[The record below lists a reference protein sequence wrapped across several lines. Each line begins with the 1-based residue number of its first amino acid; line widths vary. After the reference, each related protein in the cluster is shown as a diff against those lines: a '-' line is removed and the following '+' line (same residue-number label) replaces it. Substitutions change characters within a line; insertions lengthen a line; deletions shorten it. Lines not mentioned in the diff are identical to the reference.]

1 MTLQKQ
7 PVKDYMIAKLQQLLF
22 KLSQNYSEVN
32 YFLQINRYIYEP
44 KLGEYLFTTASP
56 DRNKINISSVSKG
69 NFITDLGGESQ
80 ENSFFAAILQIA
92 RALSFTIL
100 LIRQL
105 G

>member
-69 NFITDLGGESQ
+69 NFITDLGGKSQ

-92 RALSFTIL
+92 RALSNTIL